1 MHYVMRVTVTMLVMS
16 QLACSATDM
25 RRSFREVWRD
35 EATKSAIRLQF
46 MDHKDVTART
56 INVDVFRGVVT
67 LHGRVT
73 TEQQRVA
80 AKALAEAVPEVVMV
94 ENHLVV
100 KSPDDPRFV
109 TAEPRSMP
117 REPELAEKSHAAP
130 AVDTEA
136 PVIGARSGHE
146 APYLERSM
154 LPPAQTVRP
163 PVITPTAPA
172 MATAAKTVTPATPKP
187 APAAGTATPQPRPTS
202 VATTPVAMPPASAG
216 VPPAATRPS
225 AVMAPAPQWYKK
237 GTTTAARGFEERDL
251 SAETPANQLAQE
263 AAEELKRL
271 KSLPSTPQ

>member
-1 MHYVMRVTVTMLVMS
+1 MQRVIGVMIAILAMS

-46 MDHKDVTART
+46 VDHKDVTSRT

-73 TEQQRVA
+73 TEQQRA
-80 AKALAEAVPEVVMV
+80 AAEALAGAVPEVVMV

-109 TAEPRSMP
+109 TAEPRALP
-117 REPELAEKSHAAP
+117 REPEAAAKSHAAP

-136 PVIGARSGHE
+136 PVIGARSERE

-163 PVITPTAPA
+163 PVVKSTAPA
-172 MATAAKTVTPATPKP
+172 IAETSKPVVPATHKPASMATMPA
-187 APAAGTATPQPRPTS
+187 PQPRS
-202 VATTPVAMPPASAG
+202 VATKPVTMPPAAVG
-216 VPPAATRPS
+216 VPAAATRPS
-225 AVMAPAPQWYKK
+225 AVVAPAPQWYKK

-251 SAETPANQLAQE
+251 SAETPANQLVQE